1 MSAIYLLPLGN
12 ADRALV
18 EGLRS
23 PVQETFQVPVEI
35 RNTSIDL
42 APFYDASRVQ
52 YNSTQILQFLQ
63 RNLREVDSAQ
73 SSPSFPSSKLLA
85 ILSQDLF
92 IPILTYVFGEAELD
106 GSVAVV
112 SYYRFM
118 NERYGLPQDN
128 RLLAARLRKEA
139 LHELGHAYGLV
150 HCGEQRCV
158 MHTSTYVEDIDLKG
172 DHFCTECAQA
182 IPHRKRHTS
191 VKTHNK

>member
-1 MSAIYLLPLGN
+1 LSAIYLLPLGN
-12 ADRALV
+12 ADRTLV

-23 PVQETFQVPVEI
+23 PVQEAFQVPVEI
-35 RNTSIDL
+35 RNTSIDP

-63 RNLREVDSAQ
+63 RNLREVGSAQ
-73 SSPSFPSSKLLA
+73 SSPNSPSSKLLA
-85 ILSQDLF
+85 ILPQDLF

-150 HCGEQRCV
+150 HCVEQQCV
-158 MHTSTYVEDIDLKG
+158 MHTSTYVEDIDLKS
-172 DHFCTECAQA
+172 DAFCPECAQA
-182 IPHRKRHTS
+182 ILHRKRHTS
-191 VKTHNK
+191 VKTHKK